1 MALNRFPFKKSV
13 DGDDAAALAIGI
25 SERRQS
31 SHGLALGVDRL
42 AVPTIS
48 FQLLYGLLILKHG
61 RRTHLSL
68 NKDLPAPRAIEVIRS
83 QFWADCTTDT
93 SGFSFRQGQPANRH
107 PRISRIGRYTSKAR
121 AYQPCPYV
129 QLEDMACGAD
139 GASGPPGD
147 ATHSALLISALS
159 NLCSGFSVNS

>member
-1 MALNRFPFKKSV
+1 MALNRFPFEESV

-68 NKDLPAPRAIEVIRS
+68 NKDLPAPRAIEL
-83 QFWADCTTDT
+83 F
-93 SGFSFRQGQPANRH
+93 G
-107 PRISRIGRYTSKAR
+107 RILPVPILGGLHHRYVRI
-121 AYQPCPYV
+121 
-129 QLEDMACGAD
+129 
-139 GASGPPGD
+139 
-147 ATHSALLISALS
+147 
-159 NLCSGFSVNS
+159 